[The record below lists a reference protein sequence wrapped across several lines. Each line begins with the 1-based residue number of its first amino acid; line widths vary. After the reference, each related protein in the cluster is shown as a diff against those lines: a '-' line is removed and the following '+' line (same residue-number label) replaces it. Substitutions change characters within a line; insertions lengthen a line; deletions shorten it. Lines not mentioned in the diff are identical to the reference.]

1 MCFRSAAEG
10 QKAFRGRA
18 ASSISLHSEARKPEW
33 QRNQG
38 RLELERGA
46 RIGEKES
53 LRVVLDLD
61 FNLNGRSEVTVDR
74 IQAQSPIITR
84 GARS

>member
-1 MCFRSAAEG
+1 MCFRSAAKG

-18 ASSISLHSEARKPEW
+18 ASSISLYSEARKPEW

-38 RLELERGA
+38 QLQRQREGPELGR
-46 RIGEKES
+46 KC

-61 FNLNGRSEVTVDR
+61 LNLDGRV
-74 IQAQSPIITR
+74 R
-84 GARS
+84 GLG